1 MTEAFSNG
9 FLVTVDTSHLPEFEL
24 NPPYKHFFSYQITIK
39 NLSNQPGQLVSR
51 VWEIID
57 GIGSKETVN
66 GLGVVGQQPIIE
78 PGNSF
83 TYTSG
88 CPLISS
94 IGKMSGHYVFLNLEN
109 QATFKVDIPSFELI
123 PAYHLN

>member
-1 MTEAFSNG
+1 MTEAVDNRFIVS
-9 FLVTVDTSHLPEFEL
+9 VDTTHLPEFEL

-39 NLSNQPGQLVSR
+39 NTSNQTAQLVSR
-51 VWEIID
+51 YWDIVD
-57 GIGSKETVN
+57 GIGQKETVN

-94 IGKMSGHYVFLNLEN
+94 MGKMSGYYIFLNLEN
-109 QATFKVDIPSFELI
+109 QSTFKVEIPSFELI

>member
-9 FLVTVDTSHLPEFEL
+9 YLISVDTTHLPEMEL

-51 VWEIID
+51 FWEIVD

-66 GLGVVGQQPIIE
+66 GLGVVGQQHE
-78 PGNSF
+78 PLVVV
-83 TYTSG
+83 
-88 CPLISS
+88 LIRDS
-94 IGKMSGHYVFLNLEN
+94 
-109 QATFKVDIPSFELI
+109 
-123 PAYHLN
+123 

>member
-1 MTEAFSNG
+1 MTEADDNG
-9 FLVTVDTSHLPEFEL
+9 FVVSVDTTHLPEFEL

-39 NLSNQPGQLVSR
+39 NTSNQTAQLVSR
-51 VWEIID
+51 YWDIVD
-57 GIGSKETVN
+57 GIGQKETVN

-94 IGKMSGHYVFLNLEN
+94 MGKMSGYYIFLNLEN
-109 QATFKVDIPSFELI
+109 QATFKVEIPPFELI